1 MASFPHP
8 EINGEAPGPAMRELK
23 WSAMERTIA
32 RRAFNRALK
41 HELASVIQ
49 KTKNMCA
56 QIAEPCEL
64 WELENYLTRRRR
76 EIDRKYDY
84 RYSIL
89 PLVFGTLIRE
99 GRLSEQD
106 LQGLDNDKLK
116 HVRLCSRPLPLDA
129 PPQPPL
135 KQRP

>member
-1 MASFPHP
+1 MASFPRP
-8 EINGEAPGPAMRELK
+8 EISDEAPGIAMRELK

-41 HELASVIQ
+41 QELSAVVQ
-49 KTKNMCA
+49 KAKKMCE

-76 EIDRKYDY
+76 EIDRRYDY

-106 LQGLDNDKLK
+106 LQGLDDDKLR
-116 HVRLCSRPLPLDA
+116 HVRLCAKPLPMDA
-129 PPQPPL
+129 PTRTL
-135 KQRP
+135 R